1 MIRFRELLRCV
12 GVDEEAS
19 GVVVPIGGTNL
30 VLLDTEGG
38 KPLEV
43 ISTHPAIEVKE
54 IDGTAI
60 RSKLIDSN
68 IEVQQP
74 DVDPQLTAAMLPTS
88 MFWYDKPR
96 FFEIRGTRVPV
107 GFPGASIQAWG
118 AGQKRRLETSLMA
131 VVLDEKKVKIAIRN
145 VQIADGNGRPTFQ
158 TSKPVDAN
166 KEKANM
172 DAVWQRQANI
182 TFDLISTDPVFIN
195 DKDPTTRAKLGRAFG
210 MNEPDNAVFPAE
222 IDVITLESFFAEL
235 KVPGAL
241 LTFFVVDKLK
251 GGTSGSTRSSGVI
264 FISGSQKRQTTFAHE
279 AGHFFRNS
287 GANGSWNNPG
297 HTYNPDKDQ
306 DKRELM
312 RDGGAGWKV
321 TWNLVKQTQT
331 FFQNHKGL

>member
-19 GVVVPIGGTNL
+19 GMVVPVGGTNL
-30 VLLDTEGG
+30 VLLDTAGG
-38 KPLEV
+38 KELSV
-43 ISTHPAIEVKE
+43 ISNHPAVEVGE

-60 RSKLIDSN
+60 RRKLIDTN

-74 DVDPQLTAAMLPTS
+74 DVDPQFTAEMLPTS

-96 FFEIRGTRVPV
+96 FFEIRGTVPV
-107 GFPGASIQAWG
+107 GFPGASIQAW
-118 AGQKRRLETSLMA
+118 AGRRLETSLTA

-222 IDVITLESFFAEL
+222 IDVITLESFFADL

-251 GGTSGSTRSSGVI
+251 GGASGSTRSSGVI

-279 AGHFFRNS
+279 AGHFFRDS
-287 GANGSWNNPG
+287 GANGSWTYRD

-306 DKRELM
+306 DIRELM

-321 TWNLVKQTQT
+321 TWNLVKETQT